1 MYLGLVLLFGARL
14 RTLPLRCSILAFFL
28 SMQFLLLLGYIT
40 QTGCLVDDPL
50 GVLFDSPH
58 RQHAALVVLLFATLL
73 QCHL

>member
-1 MYLGLVLLFGARL
+1 MRLFDQVIQTKG
-14 RTLPLRCSILAFFL
+14 FL
-28 SMQFLLLLGYIT
+28 SVDAIFCFFWATLHK
-40 QTGCLVDDPL
+40 TGCLVDAPL